1 MGGDTVRRGDPGS
14 PGSGGASPYLARRSR
29 VFLPCGLTLSNLG
42 RLIWRACSK
51 LTLAV
56 RKAQSWGRLP
66 VRRGDP
72 GSPGSGGTSPYLPR
86 GDNPLKIDEQASSR
100 EALLVQSG
108 LGG

>member
-1 MGGDTVRRGDPGS
+1 MGAIPVRRGDPGS
-14 PGSGGASPYLARRSR
+14 PGSGGASPYLPR
-29 VFLPCGLTLSNLG
+29 VFLRLRRYPIKSWSADLARLQQTDLG
-42 RLIWRACSK
+42 GSQGPIMGAI
-51 LTLAV
+51 
-56 RKAQSWGRLP
+56 P

-72 GSPGSGGTSPYLPR
+72 GSPGSGGASPYLPR